1 MTTSVPLAEVVAVLA
16 LPVPVKGARRPD
28 RVTVLSWTR
37 HPAQNQDRERLLTFD
52 LGPQSFS

>member
-1 MTTSVPLAEVVAVLA
+1 LAEVVAVLA

-37 HPAQNQDRERLLTFD
+37 YPDQNQDRERLLTFD